1 MNTYTTE
8 VMEALSTLTCTI
20 DFNTQHQDELHMM
33 TENNWK
39 QEKKKR
45 GKRSYE
51 TVQEHT
57 AMGLGSELALLTLP
71 YFGQVSEIVEDAMQ
85 LNYIDRMRDYK
96 YLLEEGRYGQQKT
109 MNLKYPDLR
118 WYISF
123 SQLESLLRSAPFN
136 QDLLIVGYNKLGT
149 LKFEYKPVFLID
161 MQKVC
166 TPTSRYIKIDKS
178 SAYDSYRFD
187 WNKAVTDGVCHR
199 LLRNY

>member
-1 MNTYTTE
+1 MKIYNDD
-8 VMEALSTLTCTI
+8 VMSALSNLTVTI
-20 DFNTQHQDELHMM
+20 DFNTQHQEDLKLM

-71 YFGQVSEIVEDAMQ
+71 YFGQVSEIVENAME
-85 LNYIDRMRDYK
+85 LNYVDRMRDYK

-109 MNLKYPDLR
+109 MNLKYSDLR
-118 WYISF
+118 WYISY

-136 QDLLIVGYNKLGT
+136 QDLMIVGYNKLGE

-161 MQKVC
+161 MKEVIS
-166 TPTSRYIKIDKS
+166 TNSRYINIDRNSKF
-178 SAYDSYRFD
+178 DSYIFD
-187 WNKAVTDGVCHR
+187 WRKAVNDEVCFR
-199 LLRNY
+199 LLRK

>member
-1 MNTYTTE
+1 MNPYNEE
-8 VMEALSTLTCTI
+8 VMTALSDLTFTV
-20 DFNTQHQDELHMM
+20 DFTTQHQDDLNMM

-39 QEKKKR
+39 QEKKRR

-57 AMGLGSELALLTLP
+57 AMGLGSEIALTSLP
-71 YFGQVSEIVEDAMQ
+71 WFGQVSEIVEDAMQ

-136 QDLLIVGYNKLGT
+136 QDLMIFGYNKLGT

-166 TPTSRYIKIDKS
+166 TPTSKYITIDKS
-178 SAYDSYRFD
+178 SAFDSYRFN
-187 WNKAVTDGVCHR
+187 WQKAVHDGVCHR
-199 LLRNY
+199 LLRI